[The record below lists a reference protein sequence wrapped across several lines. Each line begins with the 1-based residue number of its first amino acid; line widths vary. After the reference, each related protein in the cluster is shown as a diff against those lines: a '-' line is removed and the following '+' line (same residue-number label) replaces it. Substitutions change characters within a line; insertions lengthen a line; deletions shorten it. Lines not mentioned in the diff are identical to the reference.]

1 MYTNLIH
8 TYFKTKRMICLLKH
22 KGKGVIHNM
31 RVEKMGLGP
40 LSTNCYIVAY
50 NKQAIII
57 DPAGDGDRIIDK
69 IAEMKVEPLAVLLTH
84 AHFDHIGALEQ
95 VRTHYQIPVY
105 IHELESDWLEDPN
118 LNGSGLFGVGE
129 VKANKA
135 DHFLEMK
142 VYHFGSISIEVRHT
156 PGHSPGGVAFVF
168 HDHQFVIGGDSLF
181 AGAIGRTDLPGGS
194 FEQLEESIRQQFYTL
209 PGTYIVYPGHGPK
222 TQIQKEKDTNPF
234 VQS

>member
-1 MYTNLIH
+1 
-8 TYFKTKRMICLLKH
+8 
-22 KGKGVIHNM
+22 M
-31 RVEKMGLGP
+31 RVEQMALGP

-50 NKQAIII
+50 SKQAIII
-57 DPAGDGDRIIDK
+57 DPAGDGDRILDK

-105 IHELESDWLEDPN
+105 MHELESDWLEDPN
-118 LNGSGLFGVGE
+118 LNGSGLFGVE
-129 VKANKA
+129 QVKANKA

-142 VYHFGSISIEVRHT
+142 VYQFGSISIEVRHT
-156 PGHSPGGVAFVF
+156 PGHSPGGVSFVF
-168 HDHQFVIGGDSLF
+168 HDEQFVIGGDSLF

-209 PGTYIVYPGHGPK
+209 PGAYIVYPGHGPK